1 LCSGK
6 VLTLDLLPPQVVE
19 PKPALRPLKEVLLEA
34 ERRAFRQ
41 AVAMAGLDPEAVAD
55 LLQIDLDY
63 AKKRLKEW
71 FSSVGSN

>member
-1 LCSGK
+1 
-6 VLTLDLLPPQVVE
+6 
-19 PKPALRPLKEVLLEA
+19 LEA

-71 FSSVGSN
+71 FPVWAVIDLLVFFRPML

>member
-1 LCSGK
+1 
-6 VLTLDLLPPQVVE
+6 
-19 PKPALRPLKEVLLEA
+19 LEA

-71 FSSVGSN
+71 FFVLCFSFFDEIWLPHTSRKP